1 MSESVAPLDLE
12 PAEAV
17 ARARAALERHAWTEA
32 FDAFGQADAP
42 GALSGDDLEAYAVS
56 AFFVARAKQGV
67 EIKERAFRAHAADGN
82 SARAAVVAIDIG
94 REYWYMGRQSIAAG
108 WLRRA
113 ERLLEA
119 EPRGYAHGWL
129 ALAKGESARAEGDID
144 AALAFAEEAVAIGGR
159 NTDHDLEAAA
169 MTSLGGMKIATGATS
184 AGIQMI
190 EDAAFSAANGELSPL
205 MTGVTYCSMIAA
217 CRDLTDYRRASEW
230 TDAAEQWCTR
240 QSVSGFP
247 GVCRVHRAEVTA
259 LTGAWDRAAKELE
272 QATIELAAYNAVP
285 PMADGYYAIGEIR
298 LRMGDLDGAE
308 AALRSAHGLGRTPEP
323 ALALIRLARGAKR
336 EASAAID
343 AAVAATWDRVSLGRL
358 LPAQVE
364 IALANGDVGRARTAV
379 EALAEL
385 ADDAASPAMRGVLA
399 ATRGRVLLAEGD
411 AAGARRELDTA
422 VERWRDVGAPYEVA
436 RARLVLAD
444 ALVALGDE
452 TTADL
457 ERQSAHDEF
466 ERLGAR
472 LDLAAAE
479 RAIAVANAR
488 RAAPEQVRM
497 TFMFTDIVA
506 STQLA
511 EAVGDAAWSDLLRW
525 HDDALRARIRDHR
538 GTVVNTTGD
547 GFFVAFGS
555 AAPAVACAVA
565 IQQTL
570 VEHRRSSGFALSVR
584 IGLHSAVA
592 NRQGDDYSGV
602 GIHVAARV
610 AALAEGGEILATEA
624 TLSEAGAATTDAPRT
639 VSVKGVSEPLSVAS
653 VAWLGAAAEAT
664 SANAAAGSV
673 P

>member
-1 MSESVAPLDLE
+1 M
-12 PAEAV
+12 
-17 ARARAALERHAWTEA
+17 
-32 FDAFGQADAP
+32 
-42 GALSGDDLEAYAVS
+42 
-56 AFFVARAKQGV
+56 
-67 EIKERAFRAHAADGN
+67 
-82 SARAAVVAIDIG
+82 
-94 REYWYMGRQSIAAG
+94 
-108 WLRRA
+108 
-113 ERLLEA
+113 
-119 EPRGYAHGWL
+119 
-129 ALAKGESARAEGDID
+129 
-144 AALAFAEEAVAIGGR
+144 
-159 NTDHDLEAAA
+159 
-169 MTSLGGMKIATGATS
+169 
-184 AGIQMI
+184 
-190 EDAAFSAANGELSPL
+190 
-205 MTGVTYCSMIAA
+205 
-217 CRDLTDYRRASEW
+217 
-230 TDAAEQWCTR
+230 
-240 QSVSGFP
+240 
-247 GVCRVHRAEVTA
+247 
-259 LTGAWDRAAKELE
+259 ELE
-272 QATIELAAYNAVP
+272 QATSELAAYNAVP

-379 EALAEL
+379 EALMAL
-385 ADDAASPAMRGVLA
+385 VDDAASPAMRGVLA
-399 ATRGRVLLAEGD
+399 VTWGRVLLAEGD

-422 VERWRDVGAPYEVA
+422 IERWREVGAPYEVA

-444 ALVALGDE
+444 TLVALGDE
-452 TTADL
+452 TSADL
-457 ERQSAHDEF
+457 ERQAARDEF

-479 RAIAVANAR
+479 RAIAVAAAR

-511 EAVGDAAWSDLLRW
+511 AALGDAAWSDLLRW
-525 HDDALRARIRDHR
+525 HDDALRARFTEHR

-610 AALAEGGEILATEA
+610 AALADGGEILATEA

-653 VAWLGAAAEAT
+653 VAWQGAAREAT
-664 SANAAAGSV
+664 SANAAARSN

>member
-1 MSESVAPLDLE
+1 MSESAVPLDLE
-12 PAEAV
+12 PSEPL
-17 ARARAALERHAWTEA
+17 ARAQAALERHAWTEA

-56 AFFVARAKQGV
+56 AFFVAQAMQGV
-67 EIKERAFRAHAADGN
+67 EIKERAFRAHVAAGN
-82 SARAAVVAIDIG
+82 GARAAVVAIDLA
-94 REYWYMGRQSIAAG
+94 REYWHMGRDSISAG
-108 WLRRA
+108 WQRRA
-113 ERLLEA
+113 ERLLET
-119 EPRGYAHGWL
+119 EPEGYAHGWL
-129 ALAKGESARAEGDID
+129 ALAKSGSARGQGDID
-144 AALAFAEEAVAIGGR
+144 AALAFAEEAVAIGSR
-159 NTDHDLEAAA
+159 HTDHDLEAAA
-169 MTSLGGMKIATGATS
+169 MTSLGNLKIATGAAS

-205 MTGVTYCSMIAA
+205 MAGMTYCSMIAA

-230 TDAAEQWCTR
+230 TEAAELWCTR

-247 GVCRVHRAEVTA
+247 GVCRVHRAEVKA
-259 LTGAWDRAAKELE
+259 LTGAWARAAAELE
-272 QATIELAAYNAVP
+272 QATSELAAYNAVP

-336 EASAAID
+336 EASAAIE
-343 AAVAATWDRVSLGRL
+343 AAVAATWDRISLGRL

-364 IALANGDVGRARTAV
+364 IALANGDVARARTAV
-379 EALAEL
+379 EALAAL
-385 ADDAASPAMRGVLA
+385 ADDAPSPATRGVLA
-399 ATRGRVLLAEGD
+399 VAWGRVLLAEGD

-422 VERWRDVGAPYEVA
+422 IERWREVGFPYEIA
-436 RARLVLAD
+436 RARLVLAET
-444 ALVALGDE
+444 LVALGDE
-452 TTADL
+452 TSADL
-457 ERQSAHDEF
+457 ERQAARDEF

-472 LDLAAAE
+472 LDQAAAE
-479 RAIAVANAR
+479 RAIAVAAAR
-488 RAAPEQVRM
+488 SAAPEQVRM
-497 TFMFTDIVA
+497 TFMFTDVVA

-511 EAVGDAAWSDLLRW
+511 EALGDAAWSDLLRW
-525 HDDALRARIRDHR
+525 HDDALRARFKEHR

-547 GFFVAFGS
+547 GFFVAFGA

-610 AALAEGGEILATEA
+610 AALADGGEILATEA

-639 VSVKGVSEPLSVAS
+639 VSVKGVSEPLTVAS
-653 VAWLGAAAEAT
+653 IAWQGTAPTAAP
-664 SANAAAGSV
+664 ANASA